1 MSKETDLSR
10 LQELAA
16 VLNRTPDLS
25 GSAADIRQRVAE
37 WEEEAQALTGDEGG
51 EGDDDSNDGELIA
64 RTEEKPSV
72 SGWRRVKALQTF
84 HAHARDAD
92 SDRRKEL
99 ILRGELVRVPETIL
113 ALLIAAGLVAE
124 C

>member
-1 MSKETDLSR
+1 
-10 LQELAA
+10 
-16 VLNRTPDLS
+16 
-25 GSAADIRQRVAE
+25 
-37 WEEEAQALTGDEGG
+37 
-51 EGDDDSNDGELIA
+51 
-64 RTEEKPSV
+64 
-72 SGWRRVKALQTF
+72 
-84 HAHARDAD
+84 AD

>member
-37 WEEEAQALTGDEGG
+37 WEEEAQA
-51 EGDDDSNDGELIA
+51 
-64 RTEEKPSV
+64 
-72 SGWRRVKALQTF
+72 
-84 HAHARDAD
+84 
-92 SDRRKEL
+92 
-99 ILRGELVRVPETIL
+99 
-113 ALLIAAGLVAE
+113 
-124 C
+124 